1 MTTTTLYA
9 PYRTKKRIELEA
21 QLLLESF
28 AKSRDPIDEPP
39 IPIEQILEFHL
50 GLGLSICNLREALGF
65 EDAVGALCVENR
77 EVMVDERLD
86 PERYP
91 EFEGRFRFTLAHEVG
106 HWQLHRH
113 IYYHLRANEE
123 APIASRLCDAH
134 RRIERQ
140 ADYFAAC
147 LLMPRLFVFR
157 WWRSV
162 WGSRVIS
169 LDQLQA
175 RRQEFID
182 DEIVRRR
189 FVPATPAEEDN
200 MIFDR
205 MSLPIAEHFRVS
217 PMAMRIRLEELQLLV
232 R

>member
-1 MTTTTLYA
+1 MTTTTFHV

-28 AKSRDPIDEPP
+28 AKSREPIDEPP
-39 IPIEQILEFHL
+39 IPIEPILEVHL

-77 EVMVDERLD
+77 EVLVDERLD

-91 EFEGRFRFTLAHEVG
+91 EFEGRYRFTLAHEVG

-113 IYYHLRANEE
+113 IYYHLRANED

-147 LLMPRLFVFR
+147 LLMPRLHVFR
-157 WWRSV
+157 SWREL
-162 WGSRVIS
+162 WGGRVIS
-169 LDQLQA
+169 LEQLQ
-175 RRQEFID
+175 RQRQALIE
-182 DEIVRRR
+182 DEILRRR
-189 FVPATPAEEDN
+189 MVPNTTEEENN
-200 MIFDR
+200 MMFDR
-205 MSLPIAEHFRVS
+205 ISLPIAEHFHVS
-217 PMAMRIRLEELQLLV
+217 PTAMRIRLEELQLLV